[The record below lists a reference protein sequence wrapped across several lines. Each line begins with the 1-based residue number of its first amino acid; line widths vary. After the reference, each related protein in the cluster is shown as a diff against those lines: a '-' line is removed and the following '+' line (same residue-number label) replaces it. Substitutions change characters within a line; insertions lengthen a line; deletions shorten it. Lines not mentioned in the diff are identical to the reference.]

1 MAVPAQ
7 RAAALGSSTVQL
19 NCALQ
24 RRLCGSAVCLS
35 SVLVLDG
42 FLFEVIQ
49 SVLDCLYWI
58 AFSAGLASVADLTL
72 SSAEYVAELA
82 GKVVW
87 CCMVLEMGKSGR
99 APVSG
104 WLRLICAIETGL
116 KRQWGEGRRQ
126 LLALS
131 CWQN

>member
-1 MAVPAQ
+1 M
-7 RAAALGSSTVQL
+7 QL

-24 RRLCGSAVCLS
+24 RRLRGSAVCVS
-35 SVLVLDG
+35 SVLVLVG

-49 SVLDCLYWI
+49 FVGNCLYWI
-58 AFSAGLASVADLTL
+58 AFSARLASLADLTL
-72 SSAEYVAELA
+72 SSIGYVAKLA
-82 GKVVW
+82 GKAVW

-104 WLRLICAIETGL
+104 WLRLSCAIETGL
-116 KRQWGEGRRQ
+116 KRQWGERRRQ

-131 CWQN
+131 CWQS